1 MPEKDRPLNG
11 KVIVVTGPTSGIGEV
26 TARELA
32 RSGAHVVL
40 VCRNAAK
47 GEALRDT
54 LRREAGNAAVDL
66 VVTDFASLADVRRGA
81 AEIRARFPRLDV
93 LVNNAGAIQ
102 MSRSTTIDGFETT
115 FAVNHLAPFLLTN
128 LLLEKLKQSA
138 PSRIVN
144 VASRAHFR
152 RGIDLDDPEG
162 KKAFDGFTAY
172 CRSKLENVLFT
183 YELARRL
190 DGTGVTANCL
200 HPGVVATGFGRN
212 QRGLF
217 NVAVRLASPFMWT
230 AEKGA
235 QSSIFLARDKSVE
248 GVTGK
253 YFDEKS
259 RERRSSHLSYD
270 TKVQRRL
277 WEMSERLT
285 GLKQE
290 HSQPQAP

>member
-1 MPEKDRPLNG
+1 MGATMPENERRLNG

-40 VCRNAAK
+40 VCRNRAK
-47 GEALRDT
+47 GEALRDA
-54 LRREAGNAAVDL
+54 LRAKGTSDAVDL
-66 VVTDFASLADVRRGA
+66 VVCDFASLADVRRGA

-102 MSRSTTIDGFETT
+102 MSRSTTVDGLETT

-128 LLLEKLKQSA
+128 LLLDKLKQSA

-162 KKAFDGFTAY
+162 KTSYHGFTAY

-183 YELARRL
+183 YELVRRL
-190 DGTGVTANCL
+190 EGTGVVANCL

-212 QRGLF
+212 QPGIFKL
-217 NVAVRLASPFMWT
+217 AVRLAAPFMWT

-235 QSSIFLARDKSVE
+235 QTSIFLARDPSVE
-248 GVTGK
+248 RVTGK

-259 RERRSSHLSYD
+259 RERRSSRLSYD
-270 TKVQRRL
+270 TTLQRRL
-277 WEMSERLT
+277 WDMSERLT
-285 GLKQE
+285 GLG
-290 HSQPQAP
+290 AA